1 MNAEQTRKLLELTAQ
16 CGIPLQ
22 HAVALLFRTRRLA
35 LGAFARQA
43 GSQRTTLYQ
52 ALAGERPPS
61 PGMRLAMVG
70 LLGVDPWAV
79 YGVTDGLAVP
89 DAPPPQLVGGRR
101 RRPARNGAIH
111 GDAP

>member
-1 MNAEQTRKLLELTAQ
+1 MEYSMNAEQTRKLLELTAE

-22 HAVALLFRTRRLA
+22 HTVALLFRTRRLA

-61 PGMRLAMVG
+61 PGMRTAMTE
-70 LLGVDPWAV
+70 LLGVDPWTV
-79 YGVTDGLAVP
+79 YGMAPLPEAPGT
-89 DAPPPQLVGGRR
+89 PPPNRGLHRCE
-101 RRPARNGAIH
+101 PASLSRA
-111 GDAP
+111 